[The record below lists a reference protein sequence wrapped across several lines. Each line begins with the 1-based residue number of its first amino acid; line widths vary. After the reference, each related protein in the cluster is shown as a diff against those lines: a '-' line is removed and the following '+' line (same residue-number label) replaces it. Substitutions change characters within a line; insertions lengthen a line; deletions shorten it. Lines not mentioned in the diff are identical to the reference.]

1 MTEKVFVKLWDGH
14 GWCLNKCSWSSAS
27 QDWNRGSD
35 RPRNNLRPLSLNAPS
50 VPRTGECCRWRSPW
64 DAMLSRQTGFK
75 PSFYENIIER
85 IKQVDFLAVVHPSR
99 SQPISVKGTPDCFL
113 LICWNLFMLGRIHR
127 LHRCSIRSWLL
138 PLSHIW
144 KDIQQGHCEG
154 PARLESKKWWRL
166 RNSAKASYI
175 ESSSRRRPHSSDH
188 FCNCLCQ
195 TRQSHDDAL
204 FQAKGSTS

>member
-1 MTEKVFVKLWDGH
+1 
-14 GWCLNKCSWSSAS
+14 
-27 QDWNRGSD
+27 
-35 RPRNNLRPLSLNAPS
+35 
-50 VPRTGECCRWRSPW
+50 
-64 DAMLSRQTGFK
+64 MLSVAFTMRCHAFPPDRFQTQFLREPYWMDKTGWFLSSSSSK
-75 PSFYENIIER
+75 SFPTTSVTGTRLPSLDLLECVH
-85 IKQVDFLAVVHPSR
+85 IK
-99 SQPISVKGTPDCFL
+99 
-113 LICWNLFMLGRIHR
+113 HR
-127 LHRCSIRSWLL
+127 LNRCSIRSWVL
-138 PLSHIW
+138 PLCYIW

-154 PARLESKKWWRL
+154 PARLESKKWWIL